1 MLYVTTRGQQNV
13 FTGHWAM
20 NHESDRGQ
28 LIPRQFP
35 SFNRMDLRRIADST
49 FNENVAYILD
59 LLYRERITPWDVDM
73 ALGKH
78 PMDLVDLNSRTLAA
92 RLWWGSDRSF
102 NLFVDRLFRI
112 FSDDPMERPGSWFT
126 LCVRAAVIVGVLGKL
141 MADGLVSEREKIDI
155 SVPSWDFQFPMAAW
169 YVRSWGMPIGR
180 IICCCNENNAPW
192 VLMNQEELRGD
203 NPVVPTIMPACD
215 QAAPAGLERLIYE
228 VLGQYEAERY
238 GTAMENGGRYRLEES
253 QRRRLRKEIAVSVVS
268 QRRLRFLLPN
278 LFRDGQW
285 MDPYA
290 AMSYAGLVDHRAR
303 SGDTG
308 RGLIICQ
315 EDPILYAPM
324 LARELGITEEALRQ
338 RLGRL

>member
-1 MLYVTTRGQQNV
+1 MLYVTTRGQQDV

-20 NHESDRGQ
+20 NHEADRGQ

-35 SFNRMDLRRIADST
+35 SFSKEDLRRIAGNS
-49 FNENVAYILD
+49 FNQNVALVLD
-59 LLYRERITPWDVDM
+59 LLYRERISPWDVDM

-78 PMDLVDLNSRTLAA
+78 PVELVDLNSRTMAA
-92 RLWWGSDRSF
+92 RIWWGSDRSF
-102 NLFVDRLFRI
+102 GQFVDRLFRI
-112 FSDDPMERPGSWFT
+112 FSHDDMEKPGSWFT
-126 LCVRAAVIVGVLGKL
+126 LCVRSAVIVGVLGKL
-141 MADGLVSEREKIDI
+141 MGEGILKYGEKIDI
-155 SVPSWDFQFPMAAW
+155 SVPSCDFQFPMAVW
-169 YVRSWGMPIGR
+169 YARSWGLPIGR

-192 VLMNQEELRGD
+192 VLFNQEELRTD
-203 NPVVPTIMPACD
+203 CPVIPTIMPACD

-228 VLGQYEAERY
+228 VLGQYEADRY
-238 GTAMENGGRYRLEES
+238 GQAVENQGRYRLEES
-253 QRRRLRKEIAVSVVS
+253 QRRRLRKEVAVSVIS

-290 AMSYAGLVDHRAR
+290 AMSYAGLVDHRAHT
-303 SGDTG
+303 GDTG

-315 EDPILYAPM
+315 EDPMLHAPM
-324 LARELGITEEALRQ
+324 LARELGTTEEALRQ